1 MNKASKEKMMR
12 FVIAQIAIF
21 FIAVFVVVV
30 LLCTGV
36 IGTDTHERDLES
48 EIIRRALN
56 ELDIQSYN
64 VRLELVNKESP
75 EWLEWQVWNYIMR
88 VENRAF
94 KVSVQRNENEI
105 HLVDVITEI

>member
-1 MNKASKEKMMR
+1 MNKASKDNLMR
-12 FVIAQIAIF
+12 FVIALIAIF

-56 ELDIQSYN
+56 ELDIQSNN

-88 VENRAF
+88 VENREF
-94 KVSVQRNENEI
+94 EVSVQRNENEI
-105 HLVDVITEI
+105 HLVDVVAEI

>member
-1 MNKASKEKMMR
+1 MNKASKDNLMR
-12 FVIAQIAIF
+12 FVIVLIAIF

-30 LLCTGV
+30 LLYTGV

-56 ELDIQSYN
+56 ELDIQSNN
-64 VRLELVNKESP
+64 VRLELVNKERP

-88 VENRAF
+88 VDNREF
-94 KVSVQRNENEI
+94 EVSVQRNENEI
-105 HLVDVITEI
+105 HLVDVVAEI

>member
-1 MNKASKEKMMR
+1 MNKTSKDKLMK
-12 FVIAQIAIF
+12 FVIALISIL

-30 LLCTGV
+30 LLCTGI
-36 IGTDTHERDLES
+36 IGTNTHERDLES

-64 VRLELVNKESP
+64 VRLELVNKENP

-88 VENRAF
+88 VENREF
-94 KVSVQRNENEI
+94 EVSVQRNENEI
-105 HLVDVITEI
+105 HLVDVISEI